1 MEGWLNLGFLV
12 KLKSFV
18 YPFIAGLKNSSNKKK
33 KKKLLVFLFLL
44 RELSNKSGCF
54 IKHTSCN
61 LTTFGCLRSFKVA
74 ISLLICSNYNN

>member
-33 KKKLLVFLFLL
+33 KKTP
-44 RELSNKSGCF
+44 C
-54 IKHTSCN
+54 
-61 LTTFGCLRSFKVA
+61 
-74 ISLLICSNYNN
+74 ISVSTKGIE